1 MELVKYLGRKFI
13 LALIFLLFLV
23 LGILLLKWLNLEIQI
38 YITFVSGIGTLYGSF
53 CTVNSVNNKQYLNY
67 QAKNPKVEP

>member
-23 LGILLLKWLNLEIQI
+23 LGMLLLKWLDMEVQV
-38 YITFVSGIGTLYGSF
+38 YITFASGAGTLYGSF
-53 CTVNSVNNKQYLNY
+53 CAVNSVNNKQYL
-67 QAKNPKVEP
+67 KHKGGEP